1 MIDPFYL
8 VVGNGD
14 VVLSNTEKAANSND
28 YIYDLAGVIQQQFID
43 VAYFLVGIIVH
54 VDTDNL

>member
-14 VVLSNTEKAANSND
+14 VVLSNAEKATNAND
-28 YIYDLAGVIQQQFID
+28 YICYLTRAIEQQFID
-43 VAYFLVGIIVH
+43 VAYFLVGIIVN

>member
-1 MIDPFYL
+1 MIDPFYI

-14 VVLSNTEKAANSND
+14 VVLSNTEKATNAND
-28 YIYDLAGVIQQQFID
+28 YIYDLTRVIEQQFID
-43 VAYFLVGIIVH
+43 VANFLVGIIVN

>member
-1 MIDPFYL
+1 MIDPFYI

-14 VVLSNTEKAANSND
+14 VVLSNTEKATNAND
-28 YIYDLAGVIQQQFID
+28 YIYDLTRAIEQQFID
-43 VAYFLVGIIVH
+43 VANFLVGIIVN